1 MGYTEKERMAIDAAY
16 KNGFENLSADDV
28 RLLIDFEIHKATQQL
43 VSDYENQIQEL
54 ESIITSFDNAKA
66 VNDAVTGFYELAAA
80 KRAKWEA
87 KRKAVNNGQ
96 AKQI

>member
-1 MGYTEKERMAIDAAY
+1 MSYTEKERMAIDAAY

-54 ESIITSFDNAKA
+54 ESIITTQENAKA
-66 VNDAVTGFYELAAA
+66 VNEAVTGFYELAAA

-87 KRKAVNNGQ
+87 KRKAVKDGQ
-96 AKQI
+96 AKQV